1 MELERVP
8 AGVRGCC
15 AALRGAGYQAYLV
28 GGCVRDL
35 LLGRT
40 PTDYDAATDALP
52 EQVAALFPRTVP
64 TGLKHGTVTVLTG
77 DGPVEVTT
85 FRRDGDYLDGRRPES
100 VAFGTD
106 LREDLA
112 RRDFTVNAMALGAD
126 GAVVDP
132 WGGREDLAAGLIRCV
147 GEPERRFGEDGLR
160 LLRAVRFAAQLGF
173 SLEVRT
179 AAAIPACAA
188 GAGRVSAE
196 RIRVEVEKILV
207 SDRPRWAQALVD
219 WGLLARWLPARRCPD
234 LSPLEGCRAAPIP
247 RWAVFCKLTGFPIG
261 ALPVETRLRRAVEG
275 ALAEP
280 EPRTGADWRRLL
292 ARRGPEAAQAAAALW
307 GGEAALE
314 AVLPDP
320 WRMEDLAL
328 RGRDLQTLGLQG
340 EEIGAALARIR
351 AHVLERPEDNR
362 REILLALAAGAER
375 NERE

>member
-15 AALRGAGYQAYLV
+15 AALRGAGYRAYLV

-147 GEPERRFGEDGLR
+147 GVPERRFGEDGLR
-160 LLRAVRFAAQLGF
+160 LLRAVRFAAQLDFTIEDATLAAMRRNAG
-173 SLEVRT
+173 RT
-179 AAAIPACAA
+179 A
-188 GAGRVSAE
+188 RVSGE
-196 RIRVEVEKILV
+196 RVKAEVEKILL
-207 SDRPRWAQALVD
+207 SDRPERA
-219 WGLLARWLPARRCPD
+219 GLLLELGLLEHLYPVRTAPD
-234 LSPLEGCRAAPIP
+234 LSGLGAAQAAPGP
-247 RWAVFCKLTGFPIG
+247 RWRAFCAATGFPIT
-261 ALPVETRLRRAVEG
+261 ALPVSRALRRCVLHPEAEQVKQLALSGGELERLGLEG
-275 ALAEP
+275 P
-280 EPRTGADWRRLL
+280 QIGRMQRRL
-292 ARRGPEAAQAAAALW
+292 ARYLLEHP
-307 GGEAALE
+307 GE
-314 AVLPDP
+314 
-320 WRMEDLAL
+320 
-328 RGRDLQTLGLQG
+328 
-340 EEIGAALARIR
+340 
-351 AHVLERPEDNR
+351 
-362 REILLALAAGAER
+362 
-375 NERE
+375 NERERLLQVVREWRYGRNGL